1 MQRTTAAVNAAVH
14 AAATA
19 AATTRTPTPD
29 GVGDAVCPATG
40 FLCPVDVTLS
50 VIGGKWKLLIYD
62 QLNRGVT
69 RFGQLKRAIPR
80 ITQTMLT
87 QQLRELE
94 QDGIVTRTIYA
105 EIPPR
110 VEYAITDFGRTLEC
124 VIAVMC
130 QWGTQYQAMVV
141 EKKRAAVHPP
151 DARPD

>member
-1 MQRTTAAVNAAVH
+1 MRTVSARPTTALLPDAD
-14 AAATA
+14 ATA
-19 AATTRTPTPD
+19 GAR
-29 GVGDAVCPATG
+29 CPAG
-40 FLCPVDVTLS
+40 FTCPVDVTLS

-62 QLNRGVT
+62 QLHRGVT

-110 VEYAITDFGRTLEC
+110 VEYALTDFGRTLEC

-130 QWGTQYQAMVV
+130 QWGTHYQAMVV
-141 EKKRAAVHPP
+141 EKKLQQAAGRAAE
-151 DARPD
+151 AAEG